1 MAALT
6 QADVDR
12 LKKAIAKG
20 VQRVEYDSGAVTYQS
35 IDQML
40 KALAFAEADLAGTS
54 STRNTP
60 STLAVFGRD

>member
-6 QADVDR
+6 QVDIDR

-20 VQRVEYDSGAVTYQS
+20 VLRVEYDNESVTYQS

-40 KALAFAEADLAGTS
+40 KALAFAEAELAGTS
-54 STRNTP
+54 AVQRVP